1 MPSVVKQKN
10 NAMKIKTKLRLGFGF
25 LFIIVLSFGLIA
37 LFFLNELSDKS
48 KMILKDNYKSLQY
61 VASMRKVIDENNFPL
76 SEAQRLTFVEN
87 LNNESQNI
95 TEQGERTAFLKL
107 QSAYK
112 ALNDPSVVAIN
123 ANSLKNIRIALH
135 EIEQVN
141 LAAIYDKNER
151 ANETSSR
158 ANLYIMIAAT
168 LSFIILFTFIVNFP
182 GFVANPL
189 AEFGAA
195 IKQISRKNYKQRLN
209 FENDDEF
216 TELADS
222 FNGMVVKLN
231 EWENSN
237 LSTIKSEKLRIEAII
252 AQMQDAIIGL
262 NEKGEVLFLN
272 HLAAKLMGLD
282 EDKIIGQNVSGLV
295 QKNELLKRIIKP
307 DTNEPTLKIYADD
320 KESYFQLENREI
332 IIPNYEEREENALI
346 SVTKSAGSVYI
357 LKNITQFKELDE
369 AKTNFIATVS
379 HELKTPLSSIKMS
392 LKLLND
398 SRVGNMNEEQQELLT
413 HIKEDSDRL
422 LKITSELLDLSQVE
436 TGNLKLN
443 FAITSPEA
451 IVQYAIEAVKF
462 QAEQKSIQLNLNCD
476 PNLPNV
482 YADIQK
488 TAWVM
493 VNFLSNAL
501 RYSAAKSKVIIDVFQ
516 KDQFIQ
522 FSVQDFGKG
531 IEEKYQKRLFDRY
544 FQVPTDGQ
552 NKSGSGLG
560 LAISKDF
567 IEAEQGKIW
576 VVSALGEGSKFCFT
590 LPVVV

>member
-1 MPSVVKQKN
+1 
-10 NAMKIKTKLRLGFGF
+10 MKIKTKLRLGFGF

-48 KMILKDNYKSLQY
+48 KVILKDNYKSLKY
-61 VASMRKVIDENNFPL
+61 VAAMRNIVDEHSFPL
-76 SEAQRLTFVEN
+76 SPQAAESFTKN
-87 LNNESQNI
+87 LKDEGNNI
-95 TEQGERTAFLKL
+95 TESGEKDAFLKL
-107 QSAYK
+107 KSNFNRLQNSKEVLQQNSIKNLRSAFQK
-112 ALNDPSVVAIN
+112 IEELN
-123 ANSLKNIRIALH
+123 LK
-135 EIEQVN
+135 
-141 LAAIYDKNER
+141 AIYAKNEL
-151 ANETSSR
+151 ANEASGR

-168 LSFIILFTFIVNFP
+168 LSFIILFTFIINFP

-189 AEFGAA
+189 AEFSAA
-195 IKQISRKNYKQRLN
+195 IRGISRKNYKQRLN

-216 TELADS
+216 TELAEA

-237 LSTIKSEKLRIEAII
+237 LSKIKSEKSRIEAII

-272 HLAAKLMGLD
+272 HLAAKLMSLD
-282 EDKIIGQNVSGLV
+282 EKKIIGQNVAELIK
-295 QKNELLKRIIKP
+295 KNELLKRIVKP
-307 DTNEPTLKIYADD
+307 ETDDKMLKIYADE
-320 KESYFQLENREI
+320 KESYFLLENREI
-332 IIPNYEEREENALI
+332 VIPNYEDLSDNTLFE
-346 SVTKSAGSVYI
+346 SSKSAGSVYV
-357 LKNITQFKELDE
+357 LKDITQFKELDE

-398 SRVGNMNEEQQELLT
+398 TRVGEMNEEQSQLLT

-436 TGNLKLN
+436 TGNLKLT
-443 FAITSPEA
+443 FAITKPGD
-451 IVQYAIEAVKF
+451 IVQYAIDAVKF
-462 QAEQKSIQLNLNCD
+462 QAEQKLIKLELNCD
-476 PNLPNV
+476 ANLPNV
-482 YADIQK
+482 NADIQK

-501 RYSAAKSKVIIDVFQ
+501 RYSSEKSKVVIDVFQ
-516 KDQFIQ
+516 KDKFIQ

-531 IEEKYQKRLFDRY
+531 IDEKYQKRLFDRY

-567 IEAEQGKIW
+567 IEAEEGKIW
-576 VVSALGEGSKFCFT
+576 VVSAIGEGSKFCFT
-590 LPVVV
+590 LPIVE

>member
-1 MPSVVKQKN
+1 
-10 NAMKIKTKLRLGFGF
+10 MKIKTKLRLGFGF

-37 LFFLNELSDKS
+37 LFYLNELSDKS
-48 KMILKDNYKSLQY
+48 KVILKDNYKSLKY
-61 VASMRKVIDENNFPL
+61 VAAMRNVIDQHPFPL
-76 SEAQRLTFVEN
+76 SRTQLAVFREN
-87 LNNESQNI
+87 LKNEGLNI
-95 TEQGERTAFLKL
+95 TEPGEKVAFQKL
-107 QSAYK
+107 GMAFNVLNNAQSLSIK
-112 ALNDPSVVAIN
+112 E
-123 ANSLKNIRIALH
+123 NSIKNLRIALRN
-135 EIEQVN
+135 IEELN
-141 LAAIYDKNER
+141 MKAIYDKNEL
-151 ANETSSR
+151 ANETSSS

-189 AEFGAA
+189 AEFSAA
-195 IKQISRKNYKQRLN
+195 IKQISRKNYKQRLH

-237 LSTIKSEKLRIEAII
+237 LSKIKSEKSRIEAII

-272 HLAAKLMGLD
+272 HLAAKLMSLD
-282 EDKIIGQNVSGLV
+282 EDKVVGQNVAELV

-307 DTNEPTLKIYADD
+307 ETADNTLKIYADD
-320 KESYFQLENREI
+320 KESYFLLENREI
-332 IIPNYEEREENALI
+332 IIPNYEEQNESTLI
-346 SVTKSAGSVYI
+346 ASSKSAGSVYT

-398 SRVGNMNEEQQELLT
+398 ERVGGMNEEQHELLN

-422 LKITSELLDLSQVE
+422 LKITSELLDLSQAE
-436 TGNLKLN
+436 TGNLKLT
-443 FAITSPEA
+443 FAITKPEE
-451 IVQYAIEAVKF
+451 IVSYAVDAVRF
-462 QAEQKSIQLNLNCD
+462 QAEQKSIQLVLNCNQ
-476 PNLPNV
+476 NLPNV
-482 YADIQK
+482 NADIQK
-488 TAWVM
+488 TAWVL

-501 RYSAAKSKVIIDVFQ
+501 RYSSEKSKVIIDVFQ
-516 KDQFIQ
+516 KDNFIE
-522 FSVQDFGKG
+522 FSVRDFGKG
-531 IEEKYQKRLFDRY
+531 IDEKYQKRLFDRY

-567 IEAEQGKIW
+567 IEAENGKIW
-576 VVSALGEGSKFCFT
+576 VISAIGEGSKFCFS
-590 LPVVV
+590 LPVVE

>member
-1 MPSVVKQKN
+1 
-10 NAMKIKTKLRLGFGF
+10 MKIKTKLRLGFGF

-37 LFFLNELSDKS
+37 LFYLNELSDKS
-48 KMILKDNYKSLQY
+48 KVILKDNYKSLKY
-61 VASMRKVIDENNFPL
+61 VAAMRNVIDQNQFPL
-76 SEAQRLTFVEN
+76 NSPQLAIFTEN
-87 LNNESQNI
+87 LKNEGLNI
-95 TEQGERTAFLKL
+95 TEPGEKVAFQKL
-107 QSAYK
+107 GIAFNVLNNSQSSAIK
-112 ALNDPSVVAIN
+112 ENSIKNLRVALQ
-123 ANSLKNIRIALH
+123 NI
-135 EIEQVN
+135 EEVN
-141 LAAIYDKNER
+141 MKAIYDKNEL
-151 ANETSSR
+151 ANQASSR

-189 AEFGAA
+189 AEFSAA
-195 IKQISRKNYKQRLN
+195 IKQISRKNYKQRLH
-209 FENDDEF
+209 FENEDEF

-237 LSTIKSEKLRIEAII
+237 LSKIKSEKSRIEAII

-272 HLAAKLMGLD
+272 HLAAKLMSLD
-282 EDKIIGQNVSGLV
+282 EDKVIGQNVAELM

-307 DTNEPTLKIYADD
+307 ETDDNTLKIYADD
-320 KESYFQLENREI
+320 KESYFLLENREI
-332 IIPNYEEREENALI
+332 IIPNYEEQDESTLI
-346 SVTKSAGSVYI
+346 ASSKSAGSVYT

-398 SRVGNMNEEQQELLT
+398 ERVGAMNGEQHELLN

-436 TGNLKLN
+436 TGNLKLT
-443 FAITSPEA
+443 FAITKPEE
-451 IVQYAIEAVKF
+451 IVSYAVDAVKF
-462 QAEQKSIQLNLNCD
+462 QAEQKSIQLVLNCNQ
-476 PNLPNV
+476 NLPNV
-482 YADIQK
+482 NADIQK
-488 TAWVM
+488 TAWVL

-501 RYSAAKSKVIIDVFQ
+501 RYSSEKSKVIIDVFQ
-516 KDQFIQ
+516 KDNFID
-522 FSVQDFGKG
+522 FSVRDFGKG
-531 IEEKYQKRLFDRY
+531 IDEKYQKRLFDRY

-567 IEAEQGKIW
+567 IEAENGKIW
-576 VVSALGEGSKFCFT
+576 VVSAIGEGSKFCFS
-590 LPVVV
+590 LPIVE